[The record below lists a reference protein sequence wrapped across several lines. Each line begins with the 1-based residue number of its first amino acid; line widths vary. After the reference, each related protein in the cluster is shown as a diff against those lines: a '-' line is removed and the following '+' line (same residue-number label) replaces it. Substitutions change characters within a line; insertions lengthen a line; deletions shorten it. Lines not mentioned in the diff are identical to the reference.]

1 MVVFVPEIPDP
12 VNQERKEIKYPEDYQ
27 QHSQDSKKH
36 YLSVIG
42 PTCPR
47 KCLTGDKSAN
57 CE

>member
-1 MVVFVPEIPDP
+1 MVFVPKILDP

-27 QHSQDSKKH
+27 QHNQDSKKH

-47 KCLTGDKSAN
+47 KYRIGYKIAN
-57 CE
+57 CEE